1 MKKTELK
8 QVLKPLI
15 KECIKEVMFE
25 EGVLSGIISEVVKGL
40 GSNTIVESKQ
50 QKAEPPQPAQ
60 SQLDE
65 GSLQRMK
72 ESKQRMLD
80 AIGNDSYGGVDIFE
94 GTRALKGG
102 GDPSPGASNSPAGA
116 LSGVDP
122 SDPGVDI
129 SGIMNLAG
137 GSWGRMTK

>member
-1 MKKTELK
+1 MKKNELK

-25 EGVLSGIISEVVKGL
+25 EGILSGIISEVVQGL
-40 GSNTIVESKQ
+40 SNNTIVESKQ

-60 SQLDE
+60 AQLDE
-65 GSLQRMK
+65 SSLQDIRETK
-72 ESKQRMLD
+72 KRMLD
-80 AIGNDSYGGVDIFE
+80 AIGNGSYGGIDIFE
-94 GTRALKGG
+94 GTKPLKGG
-102 GDPSPGASNSPAGA
+102 GSPSPEASSSPNSP
-116 LSGVDP
+116 LSGIDP

-129 SGIMNLAG
+129 SGIVNLAG

>member
-40 GSNTIVESKQ
+40 GTNTIVESKQ
-50 QKAEPPQPAQ
+50 KAPPPEPVQAQP
-60 SQLDE
+60 DE
-65 GSLQRMK
+65 SSLQNIRETK
-72 ESKQRMLD
+72 KRMLD
-80 AIGNDSYGGVDIFE
+80 AIGNDSYGGIDIFE
-94 GTRALKGG
+94 GTRALEGG
-102 GDPSPGASNSPAGA
+102 GNPSPGAPDSPDSP
-116 LSGVDP
+116 LSGIDP

-129 SGIMNLAG
+129 SGIVNLAG

>member
-40 GSNTIVESKQ
+40 GTNTIVEQ
-50 QKAEPPQPAQ
+50 RQPAVTPQ
-60 SQLDE
+60 APQR
-65 GSLQRMK
+65 SLEEEKVKLRETK
-72 ESKQRMLD
+72 SKMLD
-80 AIGNDSYGGVDIFE
+80 AIGKDAYGGIDLFE
-94 GTRALKGG
+94 GTAPMRA
-102 GDPSPGASNSPAGA
+102 DSAPGAPM
-116 LSGVDP
+116 SGMDP
-122 SDPGVDI
+122 GDAGVDI

-137 GSWGRMTK
+137 GNWDKLAR